1 MKRAYLFPLLGA
13 AMLIS
18 AGLSAPAAQANYI
31 VTLTQRGSDVVETGN
46 SSLDLTAL
54 TSLGGSHT
62 EWGRINASFGLVVLG
77 PVLGPTNQTGTP
89 VAVYEGMTGP
99 SSFGSGGFEYA
110 NSGSGNIVGLA
121 GSLITGTPILGVPVG
136 YVSGSSLRTST
147 DTWDDATFASLGV
160 TPGLYTWT
168 WGSGKDADSFRLIVA
183 GGPLE
188 QLASLDPPAV
198 PEPATWT
205 LMAVG
210 FAGLGFAGYRA
221 TRKSAS
227 LPA

>member
-46 SSLDLTAL
+46 GSLDLTAL
-54 TSLGGSHT
+54 TFKFFNT
-62 EWGRINASFGLVVLG
+62 EDGRINASEGLA
-77 PVLGPTNQTGTP
+77 VLGPTSSTP
-89 VAVYEGMTGP
+89 IAVYEGMTGP
-99 SSFGSGGFEYA
+99 SSFGSGGLEDA
-110 NSGSGNIVGLA
+110 NSGSGNIVGVA
-121 GSLITGTPILGVPVG
+121 GPLDCGHRYSEVGVPVR

-160 TPGLYTWT
+160 TPGRYTWT
-168 WGSGKDADSFRLIVA
+168 WGSGKDADSFRLVVA

-188 QLASLDPPAV
+188 QLASLDPPSV

-205 LMAVG
+205 LVAVG